1 MYSAGKMVREYA
13 VNLAGYDCS
22 YLRRHQAFKYAY
34 HVAIRIAYKCIIVCV
49 FFTTV
54 AFHFLPWQF
63 NQSAIVMR
71 WMLIAGSALAVL
83 AVVMVLLMIRK
94 TTPRI
99 RQMENLDEKLKAYT
113 EYISNLYYG
122 TLSIVVMECLLIVL
136 MGDTSLLMVTLILV
150 LLLFLSY
157 PNMYKIKSDLGLL
170 QEEFNALFPDYAE
183 TLESPENLGNPESP
197 ESPESPEAQ

>member
-1 MYSAGKMVREYA
+1 MNNPLILKIRRSANIGLYGSV
-13 VNLAGYDCS
+13 G
-22 YLRRHQAFKYAY
+22 
-34 HVAIRIAYKCIIVCV
+34 VAIL
-49 FFTTV
+49 TV

-63 NQSAIVMR
+63 NQSAIVIR
-71 WMLIAGSALAVL
+71 WMLIAGSVLAVL

-99 RQMENLDEKLKAYT
+99 RQMESLDEKLKAYT